1 MKIELDTN
9 LNQIN
14 IINSYSV
21 DGVTIKNTL
30 FQYSIIVSPE
40 QILENWAPEN
50 INELNIKHFAKIIEF
65 SPEIVLIGTGN
76 TLRFPDKNILD
87 SMLTKQIGVEV
98 MDNGAA
104 CRAYNFLAGEGRIV
118 MAALLKPEMKQ
129 VNHN

>member
-1 MKIELDTN
+1 MTAIMKIELDTN
-9 LNQIN
+9 LTQIN
-14 IINSYSV
+14 IINSYSI

-50 INELNIKHFAKIIEF
+50 FNELNIKHFAKIIEF

-76 TLRFPDKNILD
+76 TLRFPEKNILD

-98 MDNGAA
+98 MDTGAA
-104 CRAYNFLAGEGRIV
+104 CRAYNFLAGEGRVV
-118 MAALLKPEMKQ
+118 MAALLKPCE
-129 VNHN
+129 

>member
-9 LNQIN
+9 LTQIN
-14 IINSYSV
+14 IINSYSI

-50 INELNIKHFAKIIEF
+50 FNELNIKHFAKIIEF

-76 TLRFPDKNILD
+76 TLRFPEKNILD

-98 MDNGAA
+98 MDTGAA
-104 CRAYNFLAGEGRIV
+104 CRAYNFLAGEGRVV
-118 MAALLKPEMKQ
+118 MAALLKPCE
-129 VNHN
+129 